1 MNTSIIELQS
11 ALTTNNVK
19 DIKNGVIVLE
29 SFFNEFTFHP
39 HKDEFMNMNNKDKK
53 VFVKTL
59 LDSIVKTENN
69 PSNIVSET
77 IPNESNEILPGN
89 DLGVKIEENSDD
101 KEESLN
107 ELLQQDIQLCLT
119 ERDELLL
126 KLQEVNNRLS
136 ELGYN
141 SNDSGSKTKV
151 QIVKEWFNLNPEY
164 TRKQFMEHFSELGSK
179 SLLSTYYQAHK
190 PK

>member
-39 HKDEFMNMNNKDKK
+39 HKDEFMNMNTKDKRM
-53 VFVKTL
+53 FVKTL
-59 LDSIVKTENN
+59 LDSTVKTENN

-89 DLGVKIEENSDD
+89 DLGVKTEENSDD
-101 KEESLN
+101 KEESLG

-119 ERDELLL
+119 EREELLL

-141 SNDSGSKTKV
+141 SNDSNQTKMD
-151 QIVKEWFNLNPEY
+151 QCKQWRQSNPNG
-164 TRKQFMEHFSELGSK
+164 TRSEFMTHFSELGSK
-179 SLLSTYYQAHK
+179 PMLSTYWQK
-190 PK
+190 IK